1 MKTFLFITTLTPSS
15 LLSPLRASLFDL
27 YKDSLNGQTYPNWQA
42 LLIGEEEKKQGRI
55 IYKKTDAVSKGDKL
69 KVAYEYLLSLEV
81 KPDYIIRLDD
91 DDLIS
96 QYALEYAGG
105 LDFDCC
111 SDLYHSFYDIAS
123 GLTSQQHR
131 DWLPNTIIHK
141 YEHAVAAYGDS
152 GLPLF
157 NQDHSQAWH
166 RYYAGKKI
174 HFVPKK
180 HPVYLRVLSPT
191 TITSKID
198 PLHSEKFE
206 NIDMNAYS
214 AYLKGFGKWRNFNLC
229 DFECYRPQLLQTW
242 EEFSGLKITALK
254 RNFLDFFR

>member
-1 MKTFLFITTLTPSS
+1 MKKFLFITTLTPKA

-27 YKDSLNGQTYPNWQA
+27 YKDSLNAQSYPNWEA

-55 IYKKTDAVSKGDKL
+55 IFKQTDAVSKGDKL

-96 QYALEYAGG
+96 QYALEYAAKHE
-105 LDFDCC
+105 FDCC
-111 SDLYHSFYDIAS
+111 SDLYHTFYDIAS
-123 GLTSQQHR
+123 GLVSQQHR

-152 GLPLF
+152 GQPLF
-157 NQDHSQAWH
+157 SQDHSQAWH
-166 RYYAGKKI
+166 RYYADKKI

-180 HPVYLRVLSPT
+180 HPVYLRILSPT

-198 PLHSEKFE
+198 PLLSGKFE
-206 NIDMNAYS
+206 SIDMNAYS
-214 AYLKGFGKWRNFNLC
+214 AYLKGFGKWRRFNLN
-229 DFECYRPQLLQTW
+229 DFEYYHPQLLKAW
-242 EEFSGLKITALK
+242 ETFSGQTIRPRK